1 VHTYIAP
8 HAQKK
13 KEKKTLASEAC
24 PSERLWLW
32 LWLEAKE
39 KKRKEEE
46 KKMKK
51 EEGMRCN

>member
-1 VHTYIAP
+1 MHTYIAP